1 MRKPAGKN
9 LGHIPSSV
17 QHLDEKTMS
26 IQELTL
32 EQVCQE
38 FTASHAALET
48 QAQLEEISEREK
60 AVLNAAPALTL
71 SDVLRHLVKL
81 IAQPLSLDDMLTSL
95 ANAMRQVENID
106 LCVILLMEQ
115 AQSRLTLHTCAPDLR
130 DQRVMIAPVEVDA
143 DLWERLRNAQVP
155 GQLPILTPA
164 ECAALN
170 PLKNVQ
176 YETLLPLPLIVGNEY
191 VGLMNCYSSK
201 ALNWSADEQLL
212 SVTIASQVALAI
224 KHLQHIEADILT
236 QKNLVKSLFDDLFSG
251 NEGLEESLYRRASF
265 LGCDLTLPHVVVSM
279 EISSLNPAHGGDR
292 GLQETERL
300 ALYRRV
306 MNMLSQRLHAKYP
319 NTLVGERGRTLIGLL
334 RVGEHAPL
342 HQLASWL
349 DELVRQVRAEQQ
361 VYLSV
366 GVGNPCYS
374 LNEYQRG
381 FAEASEALEIGLFL
395 NQEGGAMQFN
405 ALGVYRYIY
414 KFART
419 DTLHDEYQQQILSIA
434 EYDQR
439 KSTHLLETLEAF
451 LESGGNTAKAYN
463 QLHIHRNTMLQRMER
478 LQALCTIDLE
488 SLEHRLPLLVA
499 LKVYKLRAHSF

>member
-1 MRKPAGKN
+1 MRKPTGE
-9 LGHIPSSV
+9 SV
-17 QHLDEKTMS
+17 DRSPPGGPHSGENTMS
-26 IQELTL
+26 IQE
-32 EQVCQE
+32 
-38 FTASHAALET
+38 FT
-48 QAQLEEISEREK
+48 LEEICHEFTGAHMSVEARGQMEEISPSENH
-60 AVLNAAPALTL
+60 VFPAAPALSL
-71 SDVLRHLVKL
+71 SDVLRHLVML
-81 IAQPLSLDDMLTSL
+81 LAQPLSLDDMLSSL
-95 ANAMRQVENID
+95 ANAMRQVANID

-115 AQSRLTLHTCAPDLR
+115 GRGQLTLHTCAPDLR
-130 DQRVMIAPVEVDA
+130 DQRVVIAPVAIEP
-143 DLWERLRNAQVP
+143 DLWERLRNTQLP
-155 GQLPILTPA
+155 GQLPVLTPA
-164 ECAALN
+164 ECASLN

-176 YETLLPLPLIVGNEY
+176 YETLLPLPLIVGNEC
-191 VGLMNCYSSK
+191 VGLMNCYSSQT
-201 ALNWSADEQLL
+201 LDWSADGQLMAA
-212 SVTIASQVALAI
+212 TIASQMALAI

-251 NEGLEESLYRRASF
+251 NEGLEESLYRRASL
-265 LGCDLTLPHVVVSM
+265 LGCDLTLPHIVVTM
-279 EISSLNPAHGGDR
+279 EISSLSPAHER
-292 GLQETERL
+292 NRELQEAERM

-306 MNMLSQRLHAKYP
+306 MNLLSQRLHAQYP
-319 NTLVGERGRTLIGLL
+319 AALVGERGRTLIGLL
-334 RVGEHAPL
+334 RIGEHTA
-342 HQLASWL
+342 QIAGWL

-366 GVGNPCYS
+366 GVGNPCYG
-374 LNEYQRG
+374 LNEYRRG
-381 FAEASEALEIGLFL
+381 YAEASEALEIGLFL